1 MTLPLATARI
11 LVDATLA
18 EARRRSAR
26 PLGVVVV
33 DAGGHVVVAARE
45 DGAAFLRIDIAT
57 AKAAAVVGMGGD
69 TRGLAERAAAN
80 PVFFNSLAALAN
92 GRVAFSPGG
101 LPIHAADGTMI
112 GAIGVS
118 GDTADTDEACATA
131 ALSHF
136 SKDASS

>member
-1 MTLPLATARI
+1 MTLSLATAEA
-11 LVDATLA
+11 LVHAALR

-33 DAGGHVVVAARE
+33 DTGGHIVAAARE

-69 TRGLAERAAAN
+69 TRGLAERATAN

-101 LPIHAADGTMI
+101 LPIRDAAGVMI
-112 GAIGVS
+112 GAIGIS
-118 GDTADTDEACATA
+118 GDTADTDEACSIA
-131 ALSHF
+131 ALSHH
-136 SKDASS
+136 SEDPSS